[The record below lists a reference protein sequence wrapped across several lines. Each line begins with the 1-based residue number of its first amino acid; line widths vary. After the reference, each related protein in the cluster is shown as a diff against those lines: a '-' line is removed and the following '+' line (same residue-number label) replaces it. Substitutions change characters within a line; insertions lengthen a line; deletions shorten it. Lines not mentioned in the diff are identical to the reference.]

1 MQRRQ
6 FMQLAGGGTL
16 AAAVGVSAGLSGCSS
31 ALPPQAVEAWNG
43 PSAKEKDPRRFALS
57 YALLA
62 PNPHNRQPWIADL
75 REPGV
80 ITLLC
85 DRERLLPQ
93 TDPFGRQILIGHGAF
108 LELLVIALAEQ
119 GIGAD
124 VQLWPDGELPPALKD
139 WAQQPVARV
148 RLLAGGGTKPKP
160 DPLFAQILRR
170 HTPKVD
176 FDTRRPVDGQ
186 KLAYL
191 LDAAQGQ
198 GVKVAGTV
206 DAAALEALRNLCWQS
221 ARAELL
227 TPRTVMES
235 VQLVR
240 VGPQEI
246 LRHRDGISI
255 NSAFVRAIDSAGLFD
270 RQTPPAEGSAAY
282 KDMMGRFEGHSR
294 TAMGFFWLSTMGNRR
309 SDAIVAGRAYVR
321 LQLAATQMGL
331 GVHPMSQAL
340 QEFPEMQTF
349 YKQAHHLL
357 IDKPAPKGPEDQ
369 TVQMLCRLG
378 YTPNPVEATPRRPL
392 LDLLRT

>member
-31 ALPPQAVEAWNG
+31 ALPPDAVAAWNG
-43 PSAKEKDPRRFALS
+43 PAATEKDPRRFALS

-75 REPGV
+75 REPDV

-108 LELLVIALAEQ
+108 IELLVIALAEQ

-139 WAQQPVARV
+139 WAQRPVARV
-148 RLLAGGGTKPKP
+148 RLLKSDGAKPKP

-170 HTPKVD
+170 RTPKID
-176 FDTRRPVDGQ
+176 FDATRPVDAE

-191 LDAAQGQ
+191 FTAATGQ
-198 GVKVAGTV
+198 NVKAAGTV
-206 DAAALEALRNLCWQS
+206 DAARLDALRSLCWQS
-221 ARAELL
+221 AKVELL

-235 VQLVR
+235 IQLVR

-246 LRHRDGISI
+246 LQHRDGISI
-255 NSAFVRAIDSAGLFD
+255 NSAFVRALDSVGLFD
-270 RQTPPAEGSAAY
+270 RSSPPAESSAAH
-282 KDMMGRFEGHSR
+282 KNMMGRFEGHSHS
-294 TAMGFFWLSTMGNRR
+294 AMGFVWLSTNTNRR
-309 SDAIVAGRAYVR
+309 SDTIAAGRAYVR
-321 LQLAATQMGL
+321 MQLLATQMGL

-340 QEFPEMQTF
+340 QEFPEMQSF
-349 YKQAHHLL
+349 YTQAHRLL

-369 TVQMLCRLG
+369 VIQMLCRLG
-378 YTPNPVEATPRRPL
+378 YTANPVEATPRRPL
-392 LDLLRT
+392 RDLLRT